1 MRRMLVAAF
10 AVVLAV
16 ALGGC
21 TMQPASRLDE
31 YHAETDRIM
40 ADVMALVPADLISD
54 VGFSESE
61 PRFGPTESTA
71 SPSDPAWWQALESLN
86 LVDQPDA
93 SANAAAA
100 VSEALVADGWQQS
113 RVRETQGGV
122 RIADGYRTEMG
133 DGEWYIELTWVKTQP
148 ERAEVL
154 EILVVSPMTVRGD
167 STASS

>member
-1 MRRMLVAAF
+1 
-10 AVVLAV
+10 
-16 ALGGC
+16 
-21 TMQPASRLDE
+21 MQPASRLDE

-71 SPSDPAWWQALESLN
+71 SPSDAAWWQALESLN